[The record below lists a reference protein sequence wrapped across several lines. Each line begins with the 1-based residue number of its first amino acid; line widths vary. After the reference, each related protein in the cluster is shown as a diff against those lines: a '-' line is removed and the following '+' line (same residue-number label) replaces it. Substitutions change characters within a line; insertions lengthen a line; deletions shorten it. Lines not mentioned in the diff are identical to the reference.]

1 MKRTAAIAADSN
13 VRHFPSHSLSRKN
26 PMTKVVTTFVAV
38 LGAIIAASAFAVQ
51 NDTAKAEVVQ
61 QAEADNQTAA
71 QKERTEALYKWTRK
85 YAQDTHITVLNKGDG
100 EAAELRAEPVMRY
113 SDQPRFI
120 ADATLW
126 VWSLRGRPV
135 AIQKVEVN
143 DTTATPLWTV
153 CFAALSEELVE
164 AKWPFGQTFKT
175 TKPGCV
181 FEAIPS
187 ADPPAEKA
195 AVRTLQMRALSRRF
209 SGSVYSSVQ
218 NSNIPMRLLPK
229 PVYEY
234 SDPETTLPLGAIFGL
249 ADNGTNPAVFV
260 VIEARPNK
268 DGTLAW
274 HHAHSR
280 MTADIGKMSFDETTI
295 WEFKPV
301 NVPNDPSTNFDNWMY
316 YFMRRNLTTLR

>member
-1 MKRTAAIAADSN
+1 
-13 VRHFPSHSLSRKN
+13 
-26 PMTKVVTTFVAV
+26 MTRLVITGVAV
-38 LGAIIAASAFAVQ
+38 LGAIIAASVFATQ
-51 NDTAKAEVVQ
+51 NDTAKAEVTQ
-61 QAEADNQTAA
+61 QSEADKQTEA
-71 QKERTEALYKWTRK
+71 QKERAESLYKWTRK
-85 YAQDTHITVLNKGDG
+85 YAQDTRITVLNKGDG

-175 TKPGCV
+175 TKPGWV

-195 AVRTLQMRALSRRF
+195 AARTLQMRALSRQF
-209 SGSVYSSVQ
+209 SGSVFSGVQ

-234 SDPETTLPLGAIFGL
+234 SDPETKLPLGAIFGL
-249 ADNGTNPAVFV
+249 ADNGTNPSVFV
-260 VIEARPNK
+260 VIEARPTK
-268 DGTLAW
+268 DGKVAW

-280 MTADIGKMSFDETTI
+280 MTADIGKLTLNEATI

-301 NVPNDPSTNFDNWMY
+301 NVPNDPSTNFDNWMF